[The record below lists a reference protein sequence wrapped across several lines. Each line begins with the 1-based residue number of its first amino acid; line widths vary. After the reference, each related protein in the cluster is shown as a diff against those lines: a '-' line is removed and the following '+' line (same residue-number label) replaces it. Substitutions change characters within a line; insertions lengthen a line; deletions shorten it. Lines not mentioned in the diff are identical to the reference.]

1 MYFLP
6 NAEVVIDDRIAT
18 GDLANLP
25 PETRTRLGGAS
36 STLAAA
42 PLSGVTHSAKDAATP
57 TRITSTTPGSTKR
70 RACCAAAVGALD
82 GATSS

>member
-1 MYFLP
+1 VRHL
-6 NAEVVIDDRIAT
+6 V
-18 GDLANLP
+18 DLGRGTAV
-25 PETRTRLGGAS
+25 
-36 STLAAA
+36 
-42 PLSGVTHSAKDAATP
+42 GVTHSAKDAATP